1 MDLSNN
7 QTINLLNQI
16 IIDYND
22 NINYYNSNMRHLINS
37 ITRIVDTEYTHHSNY
52 GSNISD
58 HSSMF
63 TRRRSLS
70 SQNPPQLQ
78 QRLAP
83 QPVYNNLGYQIFPW
97 FSQRRTFQDVVVRP
111 TQEQIDTAC
120 EYYTYE
126 ESMAENTCPISLVPF
141 RAGDEICRI
150 RHCRHSFKKHYIL
163 EWFRYN
169 VRCPVCRYDIREYL
183 NHLDLSNNNIE
194 RNYSSDESTGT
205 ESGSVPPSSTSA
217 TSDSPPSTRR
227 NYNPYRSENTN
238 NTTNNRNSNVFQRFG
253 SSLETFLTQELN
265 NMNLNDSVSELLY
278 SFDIPIHDRSTNNNT
293 NSGTNNNTNNNNTS
307 SSSSLFTNVSSSSSA
322 TTPRETIVEYDESDE
337 EKNNDSD
344 FVIEDVVDIS
354 NNYS

>member
-7 QTINLLNQI
+7 QTVNLLNQI

-37 ITRIVDTEYTHHSNY
+37 LTRIVDAEYTHHSNY

-63 TRRRSLS
+63 NRRRSLS
-70 SQNPPQLQ
+70 SQNPPQFQ
-78 QRLAP
+78 QRLTP

-150 RHCRHSFKKHYIL
+150 RHCNHSFRRYYIL

-183 NHLDLSNNNIE
+183 DLSNNNIE
-194 RNYSSDESTGT
+194 NNYSSDGSTGT
-205 ESGSVPPSSTSA
+205 ESGSIPPSSTSA
-217 TSDSPPSTRR
+217 RLDSPPNTRR
-227 NYNPYRSENTN
+227 NYNPYRSENTT
-238 NTTNNRNSNVFQRFG
+238 NTTNNRDSNVFQRFG

-265 NMNLNDSVSELLY
+265 NMNLNESVSELLY
-278 SFDIPIHDRSTNNNT
+278 SFDIPINIPSTRE
-293 NSGTNNNTNNNNTS
+293 NNNNNNDNNNNNNS
-307 SSSSLFTNVSSSSSA
+307 SSSSYTNVSAA
-322 TTPRETIVEYDESDE
+322 TTSREPIVEYGSSDE
-337 EKNNDSD
+337 EKNNDSE
-344 FVIEDVVDIS
+344 FVIEDIVDIS